1 MYYRSIVVTAPWPRS
16 RQKIRCL
23 PSRSELCSW
32 CAPPLRIN
40 DSQRAAEVTMH
51 ALRIHGASTNG
62 HAKSPSTTD
71 KHYEGGGVRLLHADK
86 HYSSYQ
92 KSWIFFVAIIMRLLM
107 HRNSTMVNL
116 SADALIRKDKGT
128 FQAHNFGLCAYA
140 PTACQCSIAPTATLH
155 TLLANVKSG
164 RYNTHT

>member
-1 MYYRSIVVTAPWPRS
+1 MFAIAIGTLQLV
-16 RQKIRCL
+16 
-23 PSRSELCSW
+23 
-32 CAPPLRIN
+32 CATFAHQRLA
-40 DSQRAAEVTMH
+40 RAAEVTMH

-92 KSWIFFVAIIMRLLM
+92 KSWTCFVAIVMRLHM

-128 FQAHNFGLCAYA
+128 CTGPQFWFMRIRSYCLSVFNSPDSNIAY
-140 PTACQCSIAPTATLH
+140 TA
-155 TLLANVKSG
+155 G
-164 RYNTHT
+164 